1 MSIPESYEFENLKLW
16 WIQRSMPPGKITTS
30 LLSYI
35 LVQLGR
41 PITDGT
47 DRFTMRRGGEGVGR
61 FCGEMDMGYLYK
73 ITIWTIKWDLS
84 SATPNFLYPPPND
97 E

>member
-1 MSIPESYEFENLKLW
+1 MSSPESFEFENLKLW
-16 WIQRSMPPGKITTS
+16 WIERSITPGKITTL

-41 PITDGT
+41 QITDGT
-47 DRFTMRRGGEGVGR
+47 DRLTMRRGVGR
-61 FCGEMDMGYLYK
+61 FCGEMDMRYLYK
-73 ITIWTIKWDLS
+73 ITIWTIKWALS
-84 SATPNFLYPPPND
+84 SATPNFLYPTPND